1 MAGSRA
7 PLVGRDAELSTFERW
22 LSLAEASGTSAV
34 ALIVGEPGSGKTRLL
49 REAVARL
56 AIDPRLG
63 IEGHEP
69 EQAIPLSAATDLL
82 RALTEVP
89 EEGDR
94 LGSLFYGTAR
104 HGAAADPLR
113 LFEAARRCL
122 SSLGRVRIVADDL
135 QWIDDLT
142 SSLLRY
148 LLRAARQSGPPLV
161 LIGAARP
168 NAAALFFED
177 SLRRSFSSTEQFLK
191 LSLGPL
197 SRAEGTQLALHLRPT
212 LGEDGAVE
220 LWSKAGGSPFWL
232 TFLAGSRQETVDIAQ
247 LMGIRLAGLSADAVL
262 MMTALCVVARPITVH
277 EIASVL
283 GWRSPRA
290 ERAAEQLGNRGI
302 ASEVEGRIVVSHDL
316 IREHALRSMS
326 TSEQLGMRRRVAD
339 WLEVQAGDD
348 IAMLCEVLDHRQAAG
363 MPVRETALRLA
374 RSARRRLLGSE
385 GLRRLG
391 DIADAEGTDEEPI
404 LELQQEIAAFAA
416 ELGEF
421 ETALHR
427 WTTLSERLADPLE
440 RAHAALAASHA
451 AFELQRAQQ
460 ARSLL
465 QRARELGGD
474 DVLLAADADIQE
486 AMQRRW
492 LEHDPQRARKLT
504 RGALSAARGLVH
516 GAGGLDDSDPQ
527 VRRTFMSALR
537 AEFDASFQAEDVET
551 IGAISD
557 ELVETARG
565 HGEDDLKAM
574 VSVAVLMR
582 QLGRFRE
589 AETGFMR
596 ALQESRARS
605 LPMVTVEAAYWLAL
619 TRLTLG
625 NFKEAEG
632 TAQEAAALAGRIGVP
647 VRMSDTWVRALIP
660 IIQSSTGDWRQAA
673 SGIERELLAEP
684 DPHYRLML
692 RVWLATVMAR
702 MAPGGSLDPVRTQFV
717 LGQADAAEAG
727 CERCRREFNL
737 RMSEALARI
746 GDADDAGA
754 ALERWD
760 RETRGLFPLTSWF
773 RRWAEA
779 ALLRAQGEN
788 DRAAALLEALD
799 KDAREME
806 MTSELLWVQMDL
818 GSAILASD
826 RKRATSLFAS
836 VAEEAAALGATSEHR
851 VALQSLRSL
860 GVRAWRRSPAREEVL
875 PESLSVREMEVARL
889 VASGASNPQIAQ
901 SLFLSRKT
909 VERHVSNILAKVNVE
924 NRTQLAAM
932 MNATASVPEASPD
945 NEGVHR

>member
-1 MAGSRA
+1 M
-7 PLVGRDAELSTFERW
+7 VGRDAELSTFEHW
-22 LSLAEASGTSAV
+22 LSHAETTGTSAV

-56 AIDPRLG
+56 AIDTRLG

-69 EQAIPLSAATDLL
+69 EQAIPLSAASDLL

-94 LGSLFYGTAR
+94 LGSLLYGTAR

-122 SSLGRVRIVADDL
+122 SALGRVRIVADDL

-148 LLRAARQSGPPLV
+148 LLRAARESGPPLV

-168 NAAALFFED
+168 TAAALSFED
-177 SLRRSFSSTEQFLK
+177 SLRRSFRSTEQFLK

-197 SRAEGTQLALHLRPT
+197 SRAEGAQLALHLRPT
-212 LGEDGAVE
+212 LAEEDAVA
-220 LWSKAGGSPFWL
+220 LWSKAEGSPFWL
-232 TFLAGSRQETVDIAQ
+232 TLLAGSRHETVDISQ
-247 LMGIRLAGLSADAVL
+247 LMSIRLAGLSADAVL

-277 EIASVL
+277 EAASVL
-283 GWRSPRA
+283 GWRSLRA
-290 ERAAEQLGNRGI
+290 EKAAEQLGSRGI
-302 ASEVEGRIVVSHDL
+302 AGAAEGRIEVSHDL

-326 TSEQLGMRRRVAD
+326 TSEELGMRRRVAA
-339 WLEVQAGDD
+339 WFEAQAGDD
-348 IAMLCEVLDHRQAAG
+348 IAMLCEVLDHRQGAG
-363 MPVRETALRLA
+363 MPIRETALRLA

-416 ELGEF
+416 ELGES

-427 WTTLSERLADPLE
+427 WTTLSERLTDPLE
-440 RAHAALAASHA
+440 RARAALGASHA

-465 QRARELGGD
+465 QRARDLGGD
-474 DVLLAADADIQE
+474 DVHLAADADIQE

-504 RGALSAARGLVH
+504 RGALSAVRGLVH
-516 GAGGLDDSDPQ
+516 GAGGTDDSDPQ
-527 VRRTFMSALR
+527 VRRTFISALR
-537 AEFDASFQAEDVET
+537 AEFDACFQAEDVET

-557 ELVETARG
+557 ELVEAARG

-574 VSVAVLMR
+574 VSVALLMR

-619 TRLTLG
+619 TQLTLG
-625 NFKEAEG
+625 NLKEAEA

-647 VRMSDTWVRALIP
+647 VRMSETWVRALIP
-660 IIQSSTGDWRQAA
+660 IIQSSTGDWRRAA
-673 SGIERELLAEP
+673 SGIERELRAEP

-692 RVWLATVMAR
+692 RVWLATATAR
-702 MAPGGSLDPVRTQFV
+702 MAPDGSSDRVRTQFV
-717 LGQADAAEAG
+717 LGKADAAEAG

-746 GDADDAGA
+746 GDADEAGA
-754 ALERWD
+754 ALDQWD
-760 RETRGLFPLTSWF
+760 REARGLFPLTSLF
-773 RRWAEA
+773 RRWAGA
-779 ALLRAQGEN
+779 ALLHAQGEN
-788 DRAAALLEALD
+788 DRAAALLEALE
-799 KDAREME
+799 KDARESE
-806 MTSELLWVQMDL
+806 MTNELLWVRMDL
-818 GSAILASD
+818 GSALLASD
-826 RKRATSLFAS
+826 RKRATSIYED

-851 VALQSLRSL
+851 VALQLLRSL
-860 GVRAWRRSPAREEVL
+860 GVRAWRRSPAREGVR
-875 PESLSVREMEVARL
+875 PEALSDREMEVARL

-924 NRTQLAAM
+924 NRTQLAAFI
-932 MNATASVPEASPD
+932 NATASLPEASQ